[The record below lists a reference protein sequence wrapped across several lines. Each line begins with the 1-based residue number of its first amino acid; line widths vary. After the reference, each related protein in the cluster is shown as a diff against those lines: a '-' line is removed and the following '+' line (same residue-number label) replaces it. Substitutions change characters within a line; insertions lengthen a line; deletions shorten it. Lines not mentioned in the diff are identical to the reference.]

1 MNNRRRF
8 PLDSGLVQV
17 RAAMAKEMVVSC
29 RLCPHQCGVNR
40 FDNRKGKCG
49 IGNTVL
55 VASVMPHHGEERCL
69 SGMSGSGTIFF
80 SGCNLDCIFCQ
91 NSDLSHDRE
100 GIKLSAHEL
109 AEAML
114 YLQEIDCHNLNL
126 VTPTHV
132 VPQILESMVLAVDRG
147 FHLPIVYNSGGYESI
162 ETLRL
167 LEGIVD
173 IYMPDFKYWDEET
186 AERLSSARD
195 YPEIARLTVREM
207 YRQVGDL
214 VIDDSGLAIRG
225 LLVRHL
231 VLPDGLAGTESI
243 VNFLAQEISP
253 NTYVN
258 IMGQYRPHF
267 RAYEHASL
275 KRAVTYEE
283 ICLARQ
289 FAREA
294 GLHRFAH

>member
-1 MNNRRRF
+1 
-8 PLDSGLVQV
+8 
-17 RAAMAKEMVVSC
+17 
-29 RLCPHQCGVNR
+29 
-40 FDNRKGKCG
+40 
-49 IGNTVL
+49 

-69 SGMSGSGTIFF
+69 SGMRGSGTIFF
-80 SGCNLDCIFCQ
+80 AGCNLSCVFCQ

-100 GIKLSAHEL
+100 GEKLSTREL
-109 AEAML
+109 AEAMF

-132 VPQILESMVLAVDRG
+132 VPQILESLALAVDWG

-162 ETLRL
+162 ETLQL
-167 LEGIVD
+167 LDGIVD
-173 IYMPDFKYWDEET
+173 IYMPDFKYWDEDA
-186 AERLSSARD
+186 AERLSGARD
-195 YPEIARLTVREM
+195 YPEIARLAVREM
-207 YRQVGDL
+207 HRQVGDL
-214 VIDDSGLAIRG
+214 VVDDSGLAIRG

-231 VLPDGLAGTESI
+231 VLPDGLAGTEPI

-283 ICLARQ
+283 LSNARQ
-289 FAREA
+289 QASDA
-294 GLHRFAH
+294 GLTRMAR